1 MVLLFKKGELLLA
14 YDESEI
20 YTSELLFIK
29 EIWDEDYKETHGEM
43 TNEKVEKIVWSRLSD
58 GWLSQHVWDEFT
70 HEFTSLMRERNPS
83 LKWESPD
90 YHSKD
95 DKYIMEDQKFNMD
108 NGLEMLR
115 KFVNFDRYG
124 NLSFIKI
131 FAYGKDGFCI
141 DPEWQQEKCVL
152 SACKSGFYRDWDH
165 DGICVAARE
174 GEYPD

>member
-1 MVLLFKKGELLLA
+1 VIHLFKRGELLLA

-20 YTSELLFIK
+20 YKSEVDFVK
-29 EIWDEDYKETHGEM
+29 EMWDEDYKKTHGEM
-43 TNEKVEKIVWSRLSD
+43 TDAKVEKIVWSRLSD
-58 GWLSQHVWDEFT
+58 GWITQDNWDSFT
-70 HEFTSLMRERNPS
+70 HEFSNLMRQRNPS
-83 LKWESPD
+83 LHWESPD
-90 YHSKD
+90 YHSD
-95 DKYIMEDQKFNMD
+95 DTHVMEDQKFRMD
-108 NGLEMLR
+108 SGLEMLQ

-124 NLSFIKI
+124 NLSYIKI

-152 SACKSGFYRDWDH
+152 SACKSGFYRDWNH